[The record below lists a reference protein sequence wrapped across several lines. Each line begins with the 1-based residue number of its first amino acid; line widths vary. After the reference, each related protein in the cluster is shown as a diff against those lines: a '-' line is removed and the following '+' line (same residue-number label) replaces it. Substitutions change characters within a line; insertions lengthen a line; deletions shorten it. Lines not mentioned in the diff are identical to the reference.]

1 VLNVTAV
8 LSFVL
13 ATTFSPGPNNISS
26 ASIGVLHGYKK
37 TLKYM
42 TGIVTGFFL
51 VMLLCSWIS
60 MTLLDAYPALETVL
74 RFLGAGYILWLAY
87 HTLRANYTFSED
99 NRQLLGF
106 TNGLVLQILNPKAI
120 IYGLTLYSTLLAPAT
135 KNTAYQ
141 VLSALLLAVVGFCSV
156 STWALFGSLIR
167 AQLKQP
173 KTRQTVNLILA
184 LVLVYTA
191 VELTGLL

>member
-1 VLNVTAV
+1 MLNVTAV

-13 ATTFSPGPNNISS
+13 ATTFSPGPNNLSS
-26 ASIGVLHGYKK
+26 ASMGVLHGYKK
-37 TLKYM
+37 TLRYM
-42 TGIVTGFFL
+42 AGIATGFFL
-51 VMLLCSWIS
+51 IMLLCSWVS

-74 RFLGAGYILWLAY
+74 RFIGAGYILWLAY
-87 HTLRANYTFSED
+87 HTLRANYTFGED
-99 NRQLLGF
+99 DRTLLGF

-135 KNTAYQ
+135 GNSAYQ
-141 VLSALLLAVVGFCSV
+141 MLSALLLAVVAFCAT

-173 KTRQTVNLILA
+173 KIRRAVSLVLA
-184 LVLVYTA
+184 LLLIYTA
-191 VELTGLL
+191 FELSGLL